1 MGLVF
6 PPHPTYLQMDRKLC
20 EGKKAE
26 LTFARSERWLQLYH
40 AAYDLRSLI
49 YNAHVGTP
57 GSRRGQL
64 WRHVLAGGEGCVLL
78 RALLCFFTV
87 WLFGPSLS

>member
-20 EGKKAE
+20 KGKKAE

-49 YNAHVGTP
+49 YNAHVGAP

-64 WRHVLAGGEGCVLL
+64 WRDVSAGGEGCVLP

-87 WLFGPSLS
+87 WLFGPNLS

>member
-26 LTFARSERWLQLYH
+26 LTFTRSELWLQLYH

-49 YNAHVGTP
+49 YNAHVGAS

-64 WRHVLAGGEGCVLL
+64 WRDVSAGGGRMCASEGVAMLL
-78 RALLCFFTV
+78 H
-87 WLFGPSLS
+87 SLAIWT

>member
-26 LTFARSERWLQLYH
+26 LTLACSELWLQLCL
-40 AAYDLRSLI
+40 AAYDLQSLI
-49 YNAHVGTP
+49 YNAHVGAS
-57 GSRRGQL
+57 GSRRG
-64 WRHVLAGGEGCVLL
+64 
-78 RALLCFFTV
+78 
-87 WLFGPSLS
+87 